1 MVMRILVLV
10 GLMLL
15 SSVTFAKGLSAEVD
29 RAQLGL
35 GEQLELTLT
44 LSGVRGQRPDT
55 SELLKDF
62 SIDRQSQS
70 SNMQIINGIV
80 SQEVRWVFLLTP
92 SRKGKLT
99 IPRFKADR
107 FSSDEIDILVTDMPV
122 AQSTSDD
129 VLMEVELNPESPY
142 VNSQLAYIQRLYY
155 SRPLVDNASISSPKL
170 SKGDADVQFWGSSDP
185 RHVTHNNRP
194 YRLIERYYIIYPRKS
209 GVLEFEPS
217 VFNGSLARSRQRND
231 FQMNGF
237 RRGARVSA
245 YSAKASVEIKAKPA
259 SYPSE
264 DWLPASRVTLSMN
277 FSQPIETLKVGEPLT
292 VTIALIA
299 EGLKAEVLP
308 EVLLDLPDAV
318 KSYPEKPSF
327 QTDKVTNGM
336 VGLRQEKVVLIAN
349 EAGEYRIPEV
359 SIPWW
364 STTEDELQFAKLDA
378 VVLKVTGASAPMAL
392 NSLPQAGAGQ
402 SVSESPS
409 AGSEEEVQQK
419 SAEGAIESEGVE
431 QSVNAI
437 TVSSGSWGLKFYQDN
452 QKSLLIGFFLVVGL
466 GAIGLF
472 WRRLRKARLSSSKY
486 QQQVS
491 SVEVMNVLEVA
502 CKDNDLKA
510 AMAALPTWAKS
521 VGILPSTLAG
531 IESSGDDQLHL
542 AIREMTAA
550 SYSPTPSIWRGEL
563 LLKAVKQYGS
573 ASKVTRSKMSGM
585 SPLHPV

>member
-1 MVMRILVLV
+1 MRIFVLV
-10 GLMLL
+10 GLLFL
-15 SSVTFAKGLSAEVD
+15 SSIASAKGLSANVD

-70 SNMQIINGIV
+70 SNMQIINSIV

-92 SRKGKLT
+92 LRKGKLT
-99 IPRFKADR
+99 IPSFKVGR
-107 FSSDEIDILVTDMPV
+107 FSSDEIEILVTDMPV

-129 VLMEVELNPESPY
+129 VMIEVELSPESPY

-155 SRPLVDNASISSPKL
+155 SRPLVDNASISSPQL
-170 SKGDADVQFWGSSDP
+170 SKGDADIQFWGSSDP

-194 YRLIERYYIIYPRKS
+194 YRLIERYYIVYPRQS

-245 YSAKASVEIKAKPA
+245 YSARASVEIKEKPA
-259 SYPSE
+259 IYPSE
-264 DWLPASRVTLSMN
+264 NWLPASSLTLNMN
-277 FSQPIETLKVGEPLT
+277 FSRPTETLKVGEPVT

-308 EVLLDLPDAV
+308 EVVLDLPETV

-336 VGLRQEKVVLIAN
+336 VGLRQEKIVLIVN
-349 EAGEYRIPEV
+349 EAGEYLIPGV

-364 STTEDELQFAKLDA
+364 STTEDELKFAKLDA
-378 VVLKVTGASAPMAL
+378 VTLKVMGDNSSIALNGPPQIGAEQQSGEASASDSDGRA
-392 NSLPQAGAGQ
+392 
-402 SVSESPS
+402 ER
-409 AGSEEEVQQK
+409 K
-419 SAEGAIESEGVE
+419 SAEDAGAE
-431 QSVNAI
+431 QSTHSADSML
-437 TVSSGSWGLKFYQDN
+437 TGYGSGVLTFYQEN
-452 QKSLLIGFFLVVGL
+452 QKLLLIGMLLVAGL
-466 GAIGLF
+466 IALGLF
-472 WRRLRKARLSSSKY
+472 SWSFRKARNSSSQY
-486 QQQVS
+486 QQQLGL
-491 SVEVMNVLEVA
+491 EQALNALEVA
-502 CKDNDLKA
+502 CKNNDFKA
-510 AMAALPTWAKS
+510 VME
-521 VGILPSTLAG
+521 VLPSWAQSAGIRPATLAG
-531 IESSGDDQLHL
+531 VEVSGDDQLRT
-542 AIREMTAA
+542 AIRELTAS
-550 SYSPTPSIWRGEL
+550 SYSPSPSVWRGEL
-563 LLKAVKQYGS
+563 LLKAAKRYSS
-573 ASKVTRSKMSGM
+573 ASKISDSKMSGM